1 MSLRLLGSQRVINGK
16 LFLGEFSAEELA
28 QEFDTPLYI
37 VDGGEFRQTIR
48 RFVNTLKDIYPNS
61 CIAYAAKANSA
72 LGVLQIAA
80 SENLY
85 VDVASEGELEAA
97 LLAGFSPKRIYL
109 HGNNKS
115 ESELARAVEIGIKAI
130 VLDNFYEIEKLA
142 NICKNH
148 TKRAD
153 VIVRCAPGVDPETH
167 EAISTGQEDTKF
179 GFNIADGSAERA
191 VKEVLHQRSLRMM
204 GFHCHVGS
212 QLLDS
217 KAHCAAGE
225 RLARFAISLR
235 KDIGDIEEINL
246 GGGLGIQYTEED
258 NPEPVEVFLKNSI
271 EATLAPFENA
281 KSLPRICFEPGRSL
295 IGEAGTTLYRIGV
308 IKTVPI
314 SEEGKTRTYI
324 VVDGGLAD
332 NPRPQLYDARY
343 TAINANR
350 AGEKHD
356 TPFRIAGRHCETDTL
371 IPEAKLPQATTV
383 GDILAVQCT
392 GAYNF
397 SMSSNY
403 NRYPRPAMIIIEEK
417 EKLLAVRRETLDDLF
432 RNEMIRERVGRQA

>member
-1 MSLRLLGSQRVINGK
+1 MPLRLLGSQRVINGK

-28 QEFDTPLYI
+28 QEFDTPLYV
-37 VDGGEFRQTIR
+37 VDGEEFRQTIR
-48 RFVNTLKDIYPNS
+48 RFVKTLSDIYPNS
-61 CIAYAAKANSA
+61 CTVYAAKANSA
-72 LGVLQIAA
+72 LGVLQIAE
-80 SENLY
+80 SEKLY

-97 LLAGFSPKRIYL
+97 IRAGFPPKRIYL

-115 ESELARAVEIGIKAI
+115 ERELTRAVEIGIKAI

-142 NICKNH
+142 NICKNK
-148 TKRAD
+148 TKITD

-191 VKEVLHQRSLRMM
+191 VKEILRHPSMRLI

-217 KAHCAAGE
+217 KAHRAAGE

-235 KDIGDIEEINL
+235 KEIGDIEEINL
-246 GGGLGIQYTEED
+246 GGGLGIRYTEED

-281 KSLPRICFEPGRSL
+281 KTLPKICFEPGRFL
-295 IGEAGTTLYRIGV
+295 IGEAGTTLYRVGV

-314 SEEGKTRTYI
+314 SEKRKTRTYV

-332 NPRPQLYDARY
+332 NPRPQLYNARY
-343 TAINANR
+343 IAINATR
-350 AGEKHD
+350 ADKEHD
-356 TPFRIAGRHCETDTL
+356 APFRIAGRHCETDTL
-371 IPEAKLPQATTV
+371 IPEAKLPETTTV
-383 GDILAVQCT
+383 GDVIAVQCT

-403 NRYPRPAMIIIEEK
+403 NRYPRPAMIIIEGK
-417 EKLLAVRRETLDDLF
+417 EKRLAVKRETLDDLF
-432 RNEMIRERVGRQA
+432 RNEMIQERVGR